1 VKWINPKTGEL
12 ERRPP
17 GLLYSHLD
25 EYNPF
30 DQPVQEHGRA
40 LMDRVRS
47 RMPASV
53 RELLD
58 KSAKTPWD
66 GEAVKASSVGWRDML
81 TPRRVLVADGAIISN
96 ITTETIM
103 VPDFTFAADYL
114 EVGDVLK
121 YTLFFG
127 WSTVI
132 TTPGTLTLRLRWGGV
147 GGAILAV
154 SGAFAPDPTAGST
167 SVTGKVEYV
176 MVCRSTGTAGSAVTI
191 GHMIPG
197 GDFDD
202 ASATTLKGNL
212 DMLMIPTSAPGTPV
226 AIDTT
231 IAKALSPTAQF
242 SVATSPTNL
251 TNYIALLESLN

>member
-1 VKWINPKTGEL
+1 MKWINPKTGEL

-17 GLLYSHLD
+17 GLLYSHLE

-30 DQPVQEHGRA
+30 DPAVKAAGAA
-40 LMDRVRS
+40 LMDKQYERLPDRIKRLLGRS
-47 RMPASV
+47 GN
-53 RELLD
+53 
-58 KSAKTPWD
+58 TPWD
-66 GEAVKASSVGWRDML
+66 GEAVKASSVAWRDLL

-96 ITTETIM
+96 TTTETIM

-114 EVGDVLK
+114 EHGDVLK

-127 WSTVI
+127 WSSVI

-147 GGAILAV
+147 SGVALAT

-167 SVTGKVEYV
+167 SLSGKVEFV
-176 MVCRSTGTAGSAVTI
+176 MVCRATGTAGSAFTM
-191 GHMIPG
+191 GSMLPG

-202 ASATTLKGNL
+202 ATATTLKGNL
-212 DMLMIPTSAPGTPV
+212 DMQMIPVSAPAPV

>member
-1 VKWINPKTGEL
+1 MKWINPETGQL

-30 DQPVQEHGRA
+30 DPVVKSAGAA
-40 LMDRVRS
+40 LMEKERS
-47 RMPASV
+47 RIPASIQ
-53 RELLD
+53 RMLG
-58 KSAKTPWD
+58 KSARTPWD

-81 TPRRVLVADGAIISN
+81 TPRRVLIADGAIISN
-96 ITTETIM
+96 VTTETIM

-127 WSTVI
+127 WSSVI
-132 TTPGTLTLRLRWGGV
+132 TTPGTLILRLRWGGV
-147 GGAILAV
+147 GGVVLAL
-154 SGAFAPDPTAGST
+154 SGSYAPDPTAGST
-167 SVTGKVEYV
+167 SLSGWVEYY
-176 MVCRSTGTAGSAVTI
+176 MVCRSTGTAGSAFTM
-191 GHMIPG
+191 GRMNLS
-197 GDFDD
+197 DFDD

-212 DMLMIPTSAPGTPV
+212 DMNAIPVSAAAPV